1 MHYSLL
7 LASAEAPEEAPL
19 EVFSPYTGDVL
30 GTIDQVSARQ
40 VEASI
45 QCAYLTFR
53 DRSGWLSMETRCTI
67 LEKTAAIMELR
78 FEDLARGAAE
88 EGGKPLTD
96 SRIEVAR
103 AIEGV
108 KLCVETIRNDVGSV
122 IPISEPS
129 PASERVAYTRKEPVG
144 VVVAVSA
151 FNHPLN
157 LIVHQ
162 VAAAIAA
169 GCPTLVK
176 PAATTPLSCHR
187 FVSILREAGLPDNW
201 CQLLLPSTL
210 EVVTELVADS
220 RVGFFTFI
228 GSARV
233 GWMLRSKLAPGTR
246 CALEHGG
253 AAPLIVDP
261 SASLGKL
268 IPSILKGGYYHAGQV
283 CVSVQRVF
291 VPSNKFEE
299 ICGQLTTGVS
309 ALKVGDPL
317 LVETEVGPLIT
328 DAEVQRVHDWIQQAA
343 KQGARL
349 TTGGEVLGNGCVQ
362 PALIAEPPAEA
373 LVSQREIFGPAVC
386 LYGYDDVS
394 EAVSRANNLPFA
406 FQASVFSQDID
417 SALNIADQLDAS
429 AVMINDHTAFRQDVM
444 PFAGLRESGLGV
456 GGIPHTIDDMQIDKM
471 LVLKTAI

>member
-1 MHYSLL
+1 M
-7 LASAEAPEEAPL
+7 
-19 EVFSPYTGDVL
+19 
-30 GTIDQVSARQ
+30 
-40 VEASI
+40 
-45 QCAYLTFR
+45 
-53 DRSGWLSMETRCTI
+53 
-67 LEKTAAIMELR
+67 
-78 FEDLARGAAE
+78 
-88 EGGKPLTD
+88 
-96 SRIEVAR
+96 
-103 AIEGV
+103 
-108 KLCVETIRNDVGSV
+108 
-122 IPISEPS
+122 
-129 PASERVAYTRKEPVG
+129 
-144 VVVAVSA
+144 VVAVSA